1 MEGSVGAPPQR
12 VCPKCARI
20 SWATG
25 PQCPYCTAKFRRAQ
39 GVAPWMLVATTLVLL
54 VGFALMFYI
63 TVQQVNDRVDEVN
76 AQIDR
81 SVNQLRTDVRKE
93 LDARIPAG
101 GGLGGTVPTTP
112 TPDPLTPLET
122 PTPDPLEITP
132 TPSPSPTVEGE
143 TTPDAAATPTPT
155 DEPEIIN
162 P

>member
-39 GVAPWMLVATTLVLL
+39 GVAPWMLVVATITLL

-101 GGLGGTVPTTP
+101 GGFGGATVPTTP

-122 PTPDPLEITP
+122 PTPDPLTP
-132 TPSPSPTVEGE
+132 TPSPTVEGQA
-143 TTPDAAATPTPT
+143 TPDAAATPTPT
-155 DEPEIIN
+155 EDPEIIN

>member
-25 PQCPYCTAKFRRAQ
+25 PQCPYCTAKFRRSA
-39 GVAPWMLVATTLVLL
+39 GVAPWMLVVATAVLL
-54 VGFALMFYI
+54 AGFALMFYI
-63 TVQQVNDRVDEVN
+63 TVQNVNDRVDEVN
-76 AQIDR
+76 TQIDR

-93 LDARIPAG
+93 LDARIPPG
-101 GGLGGTVPTTP
+101 GIGGIATPVPTVEPLP
-112 TPDPLTPLET
+112 TTE

-132 TPSPSPTVEGE
+132 TPTPTPTVEGE
-143 TTPDAAATPTPT
+143 TTPDASATPTPT
-155 DEPEIIN
+155 EDPIDR

>member
-25 PQCPYCTAKFRRAQ
+25 PQCPYCTAKFRRAA
-39 GVAPWMLVATTLVLL
+39 GVAPWMLVVATLVIV

-93 LDARIPAG
+93 LDSRIPP
-101 GGLGGTVPTTP
+101 GGLGGIATPVPTVEPLPTEDPLSTEEP
-112 TPDPLTPLET
+112 TPDPL
-122 PTPDPLEITP
+122 DITP
-132 TPSPSPTVEGE
+132 TPTPTEDPI
-143 TTPDAAATPTPT
+143 TTP
-155 DEPEIIN
+155 
-162 P
+162 

>member
-12 VCPKCARI
+12 VCPKCARL

-25 PQCPYCTAKFRRAQ
+25 PQCPYCTAKFRRSAD
-39 GVAPWMLVATTLVLL
+39 VAPWMLVVATAVLL

-63 TVQQVNDRVDEVN
+63 TVQNVNDRVDEVN

-93 LDARIPAG
+93 LDARIPPG
-101 GGLGGTVPTTP
+101 GIGGIGSVPTP
-112 TPDPLTPLET
+112 TPTVDPLPTEE
-122 PTPDPLEITP
+122 PTPDPLEVTP
-132 TPSPSPTVEGE
+132 TPSPTVEGE
-143 TTPDAAATPTPT
+143 TTPEASATPTATETP
-155 DEPEIIN
+155 DIIN